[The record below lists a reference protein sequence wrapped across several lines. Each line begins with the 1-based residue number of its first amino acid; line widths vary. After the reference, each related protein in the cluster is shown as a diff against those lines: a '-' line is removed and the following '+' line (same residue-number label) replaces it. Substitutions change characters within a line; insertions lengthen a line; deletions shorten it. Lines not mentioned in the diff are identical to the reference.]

1 MEYRD
6 YYEFR
11 QVDPSSFSGFVLP
24 SYLKKALGNPS
35 GQTVL
40 DFGCGL
46 GQLTLSLRKAGYR
59 AEGLDISPYAIAHCR
74 GLGLTCHQ
82 GDDEGFYNSHR
93 QTYDFV
99 IMSHVVEHFPK
110 DEIIP
115 MLAKIR
121 SVIKPGGAIIVMVPN
136 AQSHTG
142 AYWAYEDFTHYTL
155 FTTGSLYYVLK
166 AAGFSQVEFLDP
178 DSTDGLPRARKFLKK
193 ILLAIY
199 GFQYRFWNRVTSS
212 TTHRPSPDIFG
223 FEVKALGR
231 N

>member
-11 QVDPSSFSGFVLP
+11 QVDPASFNGYVLP
-24 SYLKKALGNPS
+24 AYLRRALGSPS
-35 GQTVL
+35 GQRVL

-46 GQLTLSLRKAGYR
+46 GQLALSLQKAGYQ
-59 AEGLDISPYAIAHCR
+59 AEGLDISPYAIKHCR
-74 GLGLTCHQ
+74 ALGLICHQ
-82 GDDEGFYNSHR
+82 GNDQDFYSRH
-93 QTYDFV
+93 QQVYDFV

-110 DEIIP
+110 EEIIP
-115 MLAKIR
+115 LLVRIR
-121 SVIKPGGAIIVMVPN
+121 ETIKPGGAVIVMAPN

-155 FTTGSLYYVLK
+155 FTSGSLFYVLR

-178 DSTDGLPRARKFLKK
+178 DSTDGLPPAKKFLKK

-199 GFQYRFWNRVTSS
+199 RSQYRFWNRVTSS
-212 TTHRPSPDIFG
+212 TTHRPSPDVFG
-223 FEVKALGR
+223 FEVRALGR